1 MYLYCTLSTLY
12 CTDHALTMR
21 TVVPPMVSRA
31 LAGEF
36 VADYKSETDENSTNS
51 TKVEYAWK
59 KMLCPASIPV
69 HVSGFRV

>member
-1 MYLYCTLSTLY
+1 
-12 CTDHALTMR
+12 MR
-21 TVVPPMVSRA
+21 TLVPPMVSRA

-36 VADYKSETDENSTNS
+36 VADYKSETEENSTNS